1 MRHRVLARAMVF
13 YLLGSVCVLF
23 AREKPMALVPLT
35 VAQLIELVHNSKGMR
50 DSDLAKELGR
60 LHLTGRLS
68 TPKLTMLSAELPG
81 TKSQIALMALAD
93 ASVFLSPEPTDV
105 LPQSSPDLNEQKR
118 MMALTVDYLA
128 KTLPKL
134 PDFYAT
140 RTTVRYDGDTPEG
153 KLRNWAASQGN
164 SLWREVGS
172 TKVVVTYRDGKEVV
186 DPRDWERQSSHPEG
200 EGLIAKGTF
209 GPILLTVIVDAAHG
223 ETTWDRWERESGGTL
238 AVFRYSVPESQSHYS
253 VALHGLNSDKGD
265 AEVATGYHGEVAID
279 PSTGTILRLTVQ
291 ADLPFGSP
299 ILEGDM
305 MVEYGPVEIGGKT
318 YTCPVRSVSISL
330 TMEGL
335 AGGTGSL
342 GRSAQP
348 PQAILLNDVKFDD
361 YHLFRSN
368 LRILTGNI
376 TAPNH

>member
-1 MRHRVLARAMVF
+1 MVF

-186 DPRDWERQSSHPEG
+186 DPSDWERQSSHPEG

>member
-1 MRHRVLARAMVF
+1 
-13 YLLGSVCVLF
+13 
-23 AREKPMALVPLT
+23 
-35 VAQLIELVHNSKGMR
+35 
-50 DSDLAKELGR
+50 
-60 LHLTGRLS
+60 
-68 TPKLTMLSAELPG
+68 
-81 TKSQIALMALAD
+81 
-93 ASVFLSPEPTDV
+93 
-105 LPQSSPDLNEQKR
+105 
-118 MMALTVDYLA
+118 
-128 KTLPKL
+128 
-134 PDFYAT
+134 
-140 RTTVRYDGDTPEG
+140 
-153 KLRNWAASQGN
+153 
-164 SLWREVGS
+164 
-172 TKVVVTYRDGKEVV
+172 
-186 DPRDWERQSSHPEG
+186 
-200 EGLIAKGTF
+200 
-209 GPILLTVIVDAAHG
+209 
-223 ETTWDRWERESGGTL
+223 
-238 AVFRYSVPESQSHYS
+238 